1 MHVALDDVVF
11 RDGEVVGSISGGNPG
26 CCASTFIA
34 LLIHMS
40 VFARRH
46 IVMLHIKTLRR
57 LFGHVTSVVGEKA
70 AVTLGNS
77 GLALLPILG
86 WGHSVAL

>member
-1 MHVALDDVVF
+1 MVSPHIAAPP
-11 RDGEVVGSISGGNPG
+11 R
-26 CCASTFIA
+26 FIVLRIRMA
-34 LLIHMS
+34 I
-40 VFARRH
+40 FTRRH
-46 IVMLHIKTLRR
+46 IVMLHIKTLRH

-70 AVTLGNS
+70 AVKLGNS